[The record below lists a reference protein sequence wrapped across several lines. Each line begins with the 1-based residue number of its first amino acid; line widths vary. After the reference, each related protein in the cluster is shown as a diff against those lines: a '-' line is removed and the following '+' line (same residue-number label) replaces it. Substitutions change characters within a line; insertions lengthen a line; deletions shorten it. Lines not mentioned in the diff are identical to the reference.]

1 MIKKIELDELA
12 EGMIIA
18 EDVSTPFGA
27 VIASEK
33 QVVDKKLI
41 DLLKANRIF
50 GIFVYAVECE

>member
-41 DLLKANRIF
+41 DLLKANRIPCRK
-50 GIFVYAVECE
+50 ERS